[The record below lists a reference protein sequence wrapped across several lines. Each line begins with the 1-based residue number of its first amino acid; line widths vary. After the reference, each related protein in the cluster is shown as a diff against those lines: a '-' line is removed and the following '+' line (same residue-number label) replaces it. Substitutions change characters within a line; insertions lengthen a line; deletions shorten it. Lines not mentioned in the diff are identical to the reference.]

1 METKKNVFTLLF
13 KNSLIYLIVVNIKLF
28 VIPKMKL
35 AKSGE
40 KNMRDF
46 FFLSRSFFILFYSS
60 NKMAHT
66 HKKKKR
72 NIFTVE
78 R

>member
-40 KNMRDF
+40 K
-46 FFLSRSFFILFYSS
+46 
-60 NKMAHT
+60 KT
-66 HKKKKR
+66 
-72 NIFTVE
+72 
-78 R
+78 